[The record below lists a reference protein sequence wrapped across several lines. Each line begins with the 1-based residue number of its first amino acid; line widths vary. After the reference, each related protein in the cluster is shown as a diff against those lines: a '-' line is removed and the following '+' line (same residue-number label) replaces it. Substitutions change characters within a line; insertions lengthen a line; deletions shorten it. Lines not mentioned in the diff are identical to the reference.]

1 MAVTLAHR
9 GICVSQIDRACDFYA
24 RALGFSPVT
33 DGAFDAQ
40 VLGQLT
46 GHADVRLHSQVVRD
60 GSGVSLELVQFV
72 QPPSSGARE
81 RRALNQYGLTHFCFW
96 TPCIEETAKIIEL
109 HGGVPHWHTL
119 VSSREMNTRVMYC
132 SDPDGVRIE
141 LGERKDQPM
150 AFLHSALCAGDVAQT
165 IDFYSQLLG
174 FQLIEQLE
182 LRRHASWLA
191 PLMEL
196 PDVSLSAYVLVSAQ
210 GDRVELLECYQPP
223 PFGTRE
229 AAAPNRFG
237 LSHMTFTVPDLDR
250 TAELASRLGA
260 PRAFRAGAGVREDD
274 ALICNDPD
282 GITLILLEHRG

>member
-9 GICVSQIDRACDFYA
+9 GICVSQIDRACDFYG

-33 DGAFDAQ
+33 DGALDAQ

-46 GHADVRLHSQVVRD
+46 GHTDVELHSQFVRD

-72 QPPSSGARE
+72 RPPPSGARE

-96 TPCIEETAKIIEL
+96 TPCIEETARMIEL

-119 VSSREMNTRVMYC
+119 VSSEEMNTRVMYC

-141 LGERKDQPM
+141 LGERKDEPM

-165 IDFYSQLLG
+165 IDFYSQLAG
-174 FQLIEQLE
+174 FKLIEHLE
-182 LRRHASWLA
+182 LSRHTSWLA

-196 PDVSLSAYVLVSAQ
+196 PEVSLSAYVLVSDQ
-210 GDRVELLECYQPP
+210 GERIELLECHRPA
-223 PFGTRE
+223 PFGTRQ
-229 AAAPNRFG
+229 AVGPNRFG
-237 LSHMTFTVPDLDR
+237 LSHMTFTVSDLDR
-250 TAELASRLGA
+250 TAELASRLGVA
-260 PRAFRAGAGVREDD
+260 RTFCARSGVR
-274 ALICNDPD
+274 C
-282 GITLILLEHRG
+282 